1 MPKMERWIIL
11 PCCSVELKSARCGF
25 ASGGEAL
32 TRNRRI
38 GVASADDLSESLLGH
53 RTASEAEHA
62 ELQVK
67 ELRPE
72 PVIVSNFCLEQEGS
86 SICKE
91 ETRSRKQ
98 ASSTMATLQ
107 TGPPQADENSA
118 LMKII
123 HWYKLFDSDTP
134 PRLGIEIK
142 DRLPY
147 TAASAFAVGMA
158 IGASHGS
165 KKAAYQFRAENAHRF
180 PTTSTGWFLYHKS
193 KNYKSI
199 VGGVKDG
206 MKLGLKLGAGAMAF
220 CLFEETVDYARHDR
234 RDFLSTVTAGLSFSG
249 IYSLLGTFSVG

>member
-1 MPKMERWIIL
+1 MPRTYSYFLLKEKEATNCSSETGSQEHRKERKL
-11 PCCSVELKSARCGF
+11 VF
-25 ASGGEAL
+25 
-32 TRNRRI
+32 N
-38 GVASADDLSESLLGH
+38 
-53 RTASEAEHA
+53 
-62 ELQVK
+62 
-67 ELRPE
+67 
-72 PVIVSNFCLEQEGS
+72 
-86 SICKE
+86 
-91 ETRSRKQ
+91 
-98 ASSTMATLQ
+98 MATLQ
-107 TGPPQADENSA
+107 AEPPQTDENSA
-118 LMKII
+118 LFKII

-147 TAASAFAVGMA
+147 TTASAFGVGMA

-165 KKAAYQFRAENAHRF
+165 KKAAFQFRAENAHRF

-206 MKLGLKLGAGAMAF
+206 MKLGFKLGAGAMAF

-249 IYSLLGTFSVG
+249 IYSLLGPSTMTSICPFVSMRTD

>member
-1 MPKMERWIIL
+1 
-11 PCCSVELKSARCGF
+11 
-25 ASGGEAL
+25 
-32 TRNRRI
+32 
-38 GVASADDLSESLLGH
+38 
-53 RTASEAEHA
+53 
-62 ELQVK
+62 
-67 ELRPE
+67 
-72 PVIVSNFCLEQEGS
+72 
-86 SICKE
+86 
-91 ETRSRKQ
+91 
-98 ASSTMATLQ
+98 MATLQ
-107 TGPPQADENSA
+107 AGPPQADENSA

-249 IYSLLGTFSVG
+249 IYSLLARHDVYTAARTTKLGLKLSLVYGLMQDMLESMKGNRPAYVNFILGKKNSEPRNDTVL